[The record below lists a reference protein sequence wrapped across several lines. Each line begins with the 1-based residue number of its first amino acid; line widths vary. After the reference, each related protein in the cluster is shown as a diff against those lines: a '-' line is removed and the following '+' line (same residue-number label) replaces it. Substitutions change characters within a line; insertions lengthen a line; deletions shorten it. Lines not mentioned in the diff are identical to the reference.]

1 MEATDYQKL
10 VESQRDRLFESVSK
24 RFNSE
29 EAELI
34 RNAYFFAEEAHAPQI
49 RKSGEPYITHPIA
62 VASIVNNELKLG
74 VNSIIAALL
83 HDVIEDTPRT
93 PEDVRQRYG
102 DDVTS
107 LVGVVTKEKKEKYET
122 SKQVDNFRQMLNS
135 IQYDIRA
142 LLIKLADRL
151 HNMRTLKS
159 MDPEKQIKI
168 ASETDYFYAP
178 LANRLGL
185 REIKTEL
192 ENLSLRFRSPLEYEL
207 IKRKIDEYAN
217 DHAKAAEQWL
227 QPIRDLLE
235 ESCIRASV
243 SCDKRSVYSICRK
256 MQKDNL
262 SFNEVEHIRIVH
274 ITYEHQR
281 DGLLTE
287 KDEALKIYSLLT
299 ELYIEKPTSLNNY
312 LDAPKENAY
321 RSLHCKLMGNEGRW
335 MEVHIQSDEMLR
347 TSTYGCLVERETGVE
362 NWIAKFRSIL
372 KDIADR
378 GKDNAGKG
386 KDNAFIED
394 VISTFYY
401 DDIVVFSPK
410 GLPYTMPK
418 DATALD
424 FAYEIHTHLGEKAK
438 YAIINDKLRSIKTI
452 LQRGDRVFIGSEKD
466 VQPKQEWLEFVKT
479 YKASRCIRQYL
490 QKSNLEDK
498 KLPPY
503 VFCPICCPLPG
514 DEAVGFR
521 EKDGLVYVH
530 KSNCYNAISLS
541 AKHGDIIENVD
552 LTPFE
557 TLKYPVS
564 INIRGVNRDKFLFD
578 LIDDISNRLNLS
590 IECISSNSK
599 DEIVDCNITLYVH
612 SAMELHTLFTD
623 ISKMEN
629 VHQIRLIRNQK

>member
-1 MEATDYQKL
+1 METIDYQQL
-10 VESQRDRLFESVSK
+10 VESQRDKLFEAVSK
-24 RFNSE
+24 RFNPE
-29 EAELI
+29 EAERI
-34 RNAYFFAEEAHAPQI
+34 RDAYFFAEKAHAPDI
-49 RKSGEPYITHPIA
+49 RQSGEPYIIHPIA
-62 VASIVNNELKLG
+62 VASIVTNELGLG

-83 HDVIEDTPRT
+83 HDVIEDTPAT

-107 LVGVVTKEKKEKYET
+107 LVGVVTKEKKETYVT

-159 MDPEKQIKI
+159 MSPEKQIKT

-192 ENLSLRFRSPLEYEL
+192 ENLSLKFRSPHEYEV

-217 DHAKAAEQWL
+217 AHAEAAEQWL

-235 ESCIRASV
+235 KKGIRASV

-274 ITYEHQR
+274 ITYEYRR
-281 DGLLTE
+281 DGRLTE

-362 NWIAKFRSIL
+362 SWIAKFRSIL
-372 KDIADR
+372 KDIAD
-378 GKDNAGKG
+378 KG

-410 GLPYTMPK
+410 GLPFTMPK

-424 FAYEIHTHLGEKAK
+424 FAYEIHTHIGDKAK
-438 YAIINDKLRSIKTI
+438 YAIINDKLRSLKTI
-452 LQRGDRVFIGSEKD
+452 LHRGDRVFIGTED
-466 VQPKQEWLEFVKT
+466 NVQPKQEWLEFVKT
-479 YKASRCIRQYL
+479 YKANRCIRQYL
-490 QKSNLEDK
+490 QKSKQEDT

-503 VFCPICCPLPG
+503 TFCPICCPLPG

-521 EKDGLVYVH
+521 EEDGLVHVH

-564 INIRGVNRDKFLFD
+564 INIKGVNRDKFLFD

-590 IECISSNSK
+590 IECLSSSSK

-623 ISKMEN
+623 ISRMKN
-629 VHQIRLIRNQK
+629 VHHIRLTRA